1 MPCQQWF
8 DLVEQYRTAVH
19 FYGAAVD
26 DFRTESDT
34 DFEGAWQRAEKAR
47 KSADHARAA
56 LLLHERHHTC
66 LAARAAAAR
75 ASAFEHWVP
84 DPVTEDLILG
94 DQGQSGG

>member
-8 DLVEQYRTAVH
+8 DLVDQYRTAVH
-19 FYGAAVD
+19 SYGTAVD
-26 DFRTESDT
+26 NFRTESST

-47 KSADHARAA
+47 KSADLARGA
-56 LLLHERHHTC
+56 LLLHERSHTC

-75 ASAFEHWVP
+75 HWST